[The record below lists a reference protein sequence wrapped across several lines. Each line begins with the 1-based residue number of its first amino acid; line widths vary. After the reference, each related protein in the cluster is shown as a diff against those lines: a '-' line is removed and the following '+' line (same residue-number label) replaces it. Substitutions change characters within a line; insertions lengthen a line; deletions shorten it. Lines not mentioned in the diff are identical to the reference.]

1 MGLTPPCST
10 GTEEVPGV
18 MSRRR
23 APRSKNGPQLNGCNT
38 CPRNDTVGLKTL
50 SRIKPLLGSAA

>member
-1 MGLTPPCST
+1 MGNVYEADFETIWHGEAYQDFRHQLV
-10 GTEEVPGV
+10 TE
-18 MSRRR
+18 R
-23 APRSKNGPQLNGCNT
+23 PQLNGCNT

>member
-1 MGLTPPCST
+1 
-10 GTEEVPGV
+10 